1 MTRVIHTVI
10 AIFLFLVIPVRAQQL
25 KWSSYDIFLGDTVN
39 RIEKNSLKQGR
50 WVLLGKDKHGKKY
63 RLYKNNQI
71 VEDGYY
77 ENDKKTRT
85 WKTYHNSGKLKSEIT
100 YVNDEPNGTAK
111 FYNTEGKLIAE
122 GNMKGNEFTGPYTI
136 YDEKGNAF
144 KKNAARKDKIAY
156 LDFGGTIEKFG
167 KSLDNV
173 KIVVERNDVEVFEIV
188 NESSGQFALKLE
200 LNFEYLVHFTKEG
213 YNDQTLEINTNVFNL
228 YDTAVYVLHNWKIN
242 LSDNLANSL
251 SSDLFSLLLNRP
263 SGKIYFNKRKKKF
276 SSDGAYINLFTKQF
290 KGISESTKFLL
301 AQAADDNKK
310 LEIENLRIEAEKKM
324 NEINLLKQAQE
335 LKEAEIRKKEAE
347 ILTEKLEREKKE
359 KEFEIAQQDKKI
371 KELKYEQQQAELEK
385 KDLEAQRNAK
395 ELERLAILKRV
406 QDYELKEKQKALKVS
421 NIQLSVSKSE
431 NEKKAALLNIA
442 KKEKALKD
450 LEIKQHQIYMYV
462 LGGGTLLVSLFA
474 FFVYKNFREKKK
486 ANLLLERQAKEINLQ
501 KHELEIKSKLIE
513 QKNLETEQSIQYA
526 RRIQNAILPPDEE
539 ISQYLQD
546 YFILYKSKDIVS
558 GDFYF
563 FSDRHAD
570 EGTVIIASVDCTGHG
585 VPGAFMSMIGNE
597 KLKEAV
603 EENQS
608 PSKILN
614 GLNKGV
620 KLALHQS
627 SDANATRDGM
637 DLCLC
642 AIPVKQQGPVTKVR
656 YAGANRPLWVAKK
669 NTDEITEVKATKV
682 AIGGLTKDDQEFEE
696 HVLEL
701 QSGDTIYLF
710 SDGYADQFGG
720 PKKKKLMTGK
730 FKDILQ
736 SLQHLNMK
744 EQKKALEDFMN
755 EWMIGSEQVDDILV
769 IGVKIT

>member
-1 MTRVIHTVI
+1 MKRLLYSVL
-10 AIFLFLVIPVRAQQL
+10 AFLAAMYLQAQTG
-25 KWSSYDIFLGDTVN
+25 KWTSYDFYLGDTVN
-39 RIEKNSLKQGR
+39 RIEKNSIKQGR
-50 WVLLGKDKHGKKY
+50 WVILGKDKRGKKY
-63 RLYKNNQI
+63 RLYKNNQL

-100 YVNDEPNGTAK
+100 YVNDEPNGPAN
-111 FYNTEGKLIAE
+111 FYSAEGKLIAQ
-122 GNMKGNEFTGPYTI
+122 GNMMGNEFTGSYTI
-136 YDEKGNAF
+136 YDNKGNSF
-144 KKNAARKDKIAY
+144 KKNAEKKDKLAY
-156 LDFGGTIEKFG
+156 LDFKGTIEKFG

-173 KIVVERNDVEVFEIV
+173 KIVVERNDVEIYETT
-188 NESSGQFALKLE
+188 NESNGAFALKLE
-200 LNFEYLVHFTKEG
+200 LNFEYLVHFSKEG
-213 YNDQTLEINTNVFNL
+213 FNDLTLEINTDVHNL
-228 YDTAVYVLHNWKIN
+228 YDTTVYVLHDWKVS
-242 LSDNLANSL
+242 LTDNLANTL
-251 SSDLFSLLLNRP
+251 SSDLFSLLLNKP
-263 SGKIYFNKRKKKF
+263 SGKIYFNKRKKRF
-276 SSDGAYINLFTKQF
+276 TSDGAYINLFTKQF

-310 LEIENLRIEAEKKM
+310 LEIENLRIEAEKKL
-324 NEINLLKQAQE
+324 NEISLLKQAQA

-347 ILTEKLEREKKE
+347 ILSEKLEREKKE
-359 KEFEIAQQDKKI
+359 KEIEIAQQDKKI
-371 KELKYEQQQAELEK
+371 KELRFEQQQAELDK
-385 KDLEAQRNAK
+385 KALEAQRNAK

-406 QDYELKEKQKALKVS
+406 QDYELKEKQKELKVS

-450 LEIKQHQIYMYV
+450 LEIKQHRIYMLA
-462 LGGGTLLVSLFA
+462 LGFGTLIVSLFA

-486 ANLLLERQAKEINLQ
+486 ANLLLEKQAREIQLQ
-501 KHELEIKSKLIE
+501 KHEIEVKSKLIE

-539 ISQYLQD
+539 IGQYLKD

-563 FSDRHAD
+563 FSDRHAAT
-570 EGTVIIASVDCTGHG
+570 GRVILASVDCTGHG

-603 EENQS
+603 ELHQS
-608 PSKILN
+608 PSRILN
-614 GLNKGV
+614 ELNRGV
-620 KLALHQS
+620 KSALHQS
-627 SDANATRDGM
+627 NEANATRDGM

-642 AIPVKQQGPVTKVR
+642 AIPYQINGSPCNIW
-656 YAGANRPLWVAKK
+656 YAGANRPLWYSKK
-669 NTDEITEVKATKV
+669 NSGTIEELKATKV
-682 AIGGLTKDDQEFEE
+682 AIGGLTKDEQQFEE
-696 HVLEL
+696 HELVLEK
-701 QSGDTIYLF
+701 GDSVYMF

-736 SLQHLNMK
+736 GLQHLSMK
-744 EQKKALEDFMN
+744 EQKKALEDFIN
-755 EWMIGSEQVDDILV
+755 DWMIDSEQVDDILV
-769 IGVKIT
+769 IGVRIT